1 VNARAFP
8 PPKAA
13 LDAMTDQALAH
24 IRDHRDVSPGLVGA
38 AAEVAAVIA
47 EQFRDDPV
55 AAGRAVMCASQMM
68 SGIVV
73 RLQDMQAADDLIGPM
88 VADIF
93 AYAAE
98 QVVREAVAAMSHQCP
113 GPGPEVTL

>member
-1 VNARAFP
+1 MSATFIP
-8 PPKAA
+8 PVKTA

-24 IRDHRDVSPGLVGA
+24 VRDCRDSA
-38 AAEVAAVIA
+38 AFPALLAIAATVASVIT
-47 EQFRDDPV
+47 EQFRDDP
-55 AAGRAVMCASQMM
+55 ATAGRAVMCASQMM
-68 SGIVV
+68 AGIVV

-98 QVVREAVAAMSHQCP
+98 QVVREAGSP
-113 GPGPEVTL
+113 